1 MLKPITVS
9 AVLAGVLLLAACDN
23 SPKAP
28 TDAGVCY
35 QVATKKDGEIRF
47 NKLAENQ
54 PSIEACIA
62 RLEELRV
69 RFLGMGGSRREITG
83 SYQGKFI
90 FIDGSG
96 VALADSMKSG
106 RFYAFTRGP
115 GGVLALPNVV
125 NRPPAQPESAPAEH
139 K

>member
-1 MLKPITVS
+1 MLKPIS
-9 AVLAGVLLLAACDN
+9 ATAALAGVLLLAACDD
-23 SPKAP
+23 SPRPP

-35 QVATKKDGEIRF
+35 QVATKKDGAIQF

-54 PSIEACIA
+54 PTIEACIA
-62 RLEELRV
+62 RLEEMRMK
-69 RFLGMGGSRREITG
+69 FLGMGGSRREITG

-90 FIDGSG
+90 FIDNSG
-96 VALADSMKSG
+96 VALADSLKSG

-125 NRPPAQPESAPAEH
+125 NQPPQAPSEAPEQ

>member
-1 MLKPITVS
+1 MLKPITVCS
-9 AVLAGVLLLAACDN
+9 ALAGVLLLAACDN

-28 TDAGVCY
+28 DDKGICY
-35 QVATKKDGEIRF
+35 QVTVRKDGEVKF

-54 PSIEACIA
+54 PTIEACIA
-62 RLEELRV
+62 RLEEMRV
-69 RFLGMGGSRREITG
+69 KFLGMGGSRREVTG
-83 SYQGKFI
+83 AYQGKFI

-96 VALADSMKSG
+96 VALADSLKSG

-125 NRPPAQPESAPAEH
+125 NQPPQPQAAPAEQ

>member
-1 MLKPITVS
+1 MLKPLTVS
-9 AVLAGVLLLAACDN
+9 AALAAVVALAACDS

-28 TDAGVCY
+28 DDAGVCY
-35 QVATKKDGEIRF
+35 QVATKKDGEVKF

-54 PSIEACIA
+54 PTIEACVA
-62 RLEELRV
+62 RLEELR
-69 RFLGMGGSRREITG
+69 RKFLRMGGSRREITG

-90 FIDGSG
+90 FIDTSG
-96 VALADSMKSG
+96 VALADSLTSG

-115 GGVLALPNVV
+115 GGMLALPNVV
-125 NRPPAQPESAPAEH
+125 NQPAEPAAAPAEQ